1 MRVTC
6 LGHAGLLIETRHGSV
21 LCDPWFGPAYYAS
34 WFPFPDNSM
43 LRDDPRVRRPDWLYV
58 SHSHADH
65 FDREFCAEL
74 PKSTPVIL
82 PEYPLD
88 ELERELRGLGFT
100 EFVHTR
106 HGRIE
111 RLGDGDLQV
120 VCLANVS
127 PADGPMGDSGLVV
140 YDGETRV
147 FDQNDSRPQDLRQV
161 NLLGPYDAHFAQHSG
176 AAWFPMVYSL
186 PRRVKAAM
194 GRRKRANQLQRFLHY
209 ADAVGA
215 TFVVPGSGPP
225 CFLDDELRGLNDLG
239 DDPANVFPDQTLAL
253 AQLGERGRMMLPG
266 WTAEITPVSFEVV
279 DGELDPEEVFGAAKA
294 PYLAAYALREAAA
307 VDAVYARL
315 QPVDDLFGALA
326 ARMVPLVER
335 THTLAAGIGGRVV
348 IGWGDDELALDF
360 ATGRVGRW
368 HGEPY
373 VHRITLERRLL
384 EDMLARG
391 VENWVDDMWP
401 SCRFHAHRRGPYNDY
416 VGSFFRCLT
425 PERLEYAERWYAE
438 RDHGDNEW
446 WETDGWRIQR
456 FCPHMRGDLAQVGR
470 LEDGGVL
477 VCAVHGLRYDLKT
490 GRCLDAEGLSIRAE
504 RL

>member
-1 MRVTC
+1 
-6 LGHAGLLIETRHGSV
+6 
-21 LCDPWFGPAYYAS
+21 
-34 WFPFPDNSM
+34 
-43 LRDDPRVRRPDWLYV
+43 
-58 SHSHADH
+58 
-65 FDREFCAEL
+65 
-74 PKSTPVIL
+74 
-82 PEYPLD
+82 
-88 ELERELRGLGFT
+88 
-100 EFVHTR
+100 
-106 HGRIE
+106 
-111 RLGDGDLQV
+111 
-120 VCLANVS
+120 
-127 PADGPMGDSGLVV
+127 LVV